1 MIFFSWWFKSWYCES
16 IQIISFQ
23 KSYFMF
29 WMNLFIIYMG
39 ESNHDWEV
47 LLCVINKAIHN
58 MCESIVIR
66 IPQKKKLLFE
76 SLKKKIVI
84 RTTIHH
90 DHLLLMLNRFNLH
103 VNKIHLHM
111 KPYFIFKHL
120 NQITSYFEL
129 IQGEVLYFF
138 SSFNLF

>member
-1 MIFFSWWFKSWYCES
+1 
-16 IQIISFQ
+16 
-23 KSYFMF
+23 
-29 WMNLFIIYMG
+29 
-39 ESNHDWEV
+39 
-47 LLCVINKAIHN
+47 